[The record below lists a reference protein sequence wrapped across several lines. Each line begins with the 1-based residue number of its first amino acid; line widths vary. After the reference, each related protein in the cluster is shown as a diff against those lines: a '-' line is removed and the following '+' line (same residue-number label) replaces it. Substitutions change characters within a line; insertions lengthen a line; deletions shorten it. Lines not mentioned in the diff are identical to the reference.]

1 MQRCLWRFQYFT
13 YREGSSN
20 QLPHDPLFSLKL
32 VMMLCDDVLNNTGH
46 LPVTAA
52 SYQWVS
58 IRAVPVRVLMSCELE
73 QNVLTWCICFYIC
86 TLISC
91 FQVSHCKFDGAGHAD
106 LSMSCMEVAHRK
118 EKSKGKTTYMLI
130 ANFKDYQPT
139 LWMPFSH
146 K

>member
-58 IRAVPVRVLMSCELE
+58 IRAVPVRVLMSCKLE